1 MLGTGLLIFSHVEL
15 HLVPWQVGRELFA
28 SRLCLGLLATLVAV
42 DRFEGCIGDPLGR
55 IDDVGRVAEVDNEL
69 LRVGQIALDL
79 LAEGQLERG
88 IPLRLKL

>member
-1 MLGTGLLIFSHVEL
+1 MESLCGENTGPTALTFAP
-15 HLVPWQVGRELFA
+15 PW
-28 SRLCLGLLATLVAV
+28 
-42 DRFEGCIGDPLGR
+42 IPLGR

-69 LRVGQIALDL
+69 LRFGQIALDL